1 MKKIVC
7 VDATALSMG
16 NSVALGG
23 IGTYTRDLASV
34 LAHMVIPDIS
44 IRFLI
49 YRNGEPKIA
58 TDTHLIDSAPEEWTP
73 RQRISHRILIK
84 KVLHQ
89 ETFSLYHSLHRSSAI
104 VSAGQKELLTIHDLF
119 PDRYKENIIS
129 QFSFFLYRR
138 AIGRAHHLLA
148 VSEYVRDDLMA
159 SLGIDRPSISV
170 VHHGIDPLLFHPVN
184 DSGQIGDIR
193 KKYDLPEKFF
203 LFVGT
208 PHERKNLARL
218 VRSFAALSPAI
229 AESLILLGPAEAHWP
244 PETATCSRLRILSS
258 VRREDLAAIYSLST
272 GLGFP
277 SLAEGFGYPVLEAM
291 ACGTPVICSRTT
303 ALPEVGGDAVCYVDP
318 LDEENLKRAL
328 MRISTDRDYRRQL
341 SEAGMQRARTMTV
354 QRMGSDTI
362 NVYRKVLGLI

>member
-58 TDTHLIDSAPEEWTP
+58 ADTHLIDSAPEEWTP

-84 KVLHQ
+84 RELHR

-119 PDRYKENIIS
+119 PDRSKENVIS
-129 QFSFFLYRR
+129 QCSFVLYRR
-138 AIGRAHHLLA
+138 AVGRADHLLA

-159 SLGIDRPSISV
+159 SLGIDRSSISV

-193 KKYDLPEKFF
+193 RKYDLPEKIF

-208 PHERKNLARL
+208 PHKRKNISRL

-229 AESLILLGPAEAHWP
+229 AESLILLGPAGAHWP
-244 PETATCSRLRILSS
+244 PETVKCSRLHILSN
-258 VRREDLAAIYSLST
+258 VQREDLAAIYSLST
-272 GLGFP
+272 GLVFP

-291 ACGTPVICSRTT
+291 ACGTPVICSQTT

-318 LDEENLKRAL
+318 LDEESLKKAL
-328 MRISTDRDYRRQL
+328 LRVSTDRIYREQL
-341 SEAGMQRARTMTV
+341 SQAGLQRAKTMTL
-354 QRMGSDTI
+354 QRMGSETI
-362 NVYRKVLGLI
+362 NVYRKVLEIL